1 MTKTVQANDIIK
13 NHVLLA
19 MGSSMIPIHGADVIA
34 LSGIQMDMVNS
45 LCVNYDVEFSK
56 VQMKAAIG
64 VMIGTSITKMGAQRL
79 LKFIPGIGSV
89 IGGLAMA
96 GMAGASTYAL
106 GEVFKSHFESGGT
119 MLNFDLEVLKKRYNE
134 MFDKAKT
141 IVPSWQPQATK
152 SAQTNNATTSFS
164 TSSDIVSRLKDLAQL
179 RESGVITEDEFLSL
193 KKKIVDGF

>member
-45 LCVNYDVEFSK
+45 LCTNYDVEFSK
-56 VQMKAAIG
+56 VQMKAAVG
-64 VMIGTSITKMGAQRL
+64 VLVGTSITKMAAQRL

-96 GMAGASTYAL
+96 SMAGASTYAL
-106 GEVFKSHFESGGT
+106 GEVFKAHFESGGT
-119 MLNFDLEVLKKRYNE
+119 MLNFDIEVLKKRYNE
-134 MFDKAKT
+134 MFEKGRT
-141 IVPSWQPQATK
+141 IVPSWQPSTTK
-152 SAQTNNATTSFS
+152 SAATENTSASFS
-164 TSSDIVSRLKDLAQL
+164 TSSDIVTRLKDLAHL
-179 RESGVITEDEFLSL
+179 RDSGVVTEEEFLSL

>member
-64 VMIGTSITKMGAQRL
+64 VMIGTSITKMSAQRL

-119 MLNFDLEVLKKRYNE
+119 MINFDLEVLKKRYNE

-141 IVPSWQPQATK
+141 IVPSWQMQASK
-152 SAQTNNATTSFS
+152 STQTENTSASFS

-179 RESGVITEDEFLSL
+179 RESGVVTEDEFLSL

>member
-1 MTKTVQANDIIK
+1 
-13 NHVLLA
+13 

-64 VMIGTSITKMGAQRL
+64 VMIGTSITKMSAQRL

-141 IVPSWQPQATK
+141 IVPSWQTQASK
-152 SAQTNNATTSFS
+152 STQTENTSASFS

-179 RESGVITEDEFLSL
+179 RESGVVTEDEFLSL